1 MCFSGF
7 LVESQEKIPKI
18 KKIQKNHNKVKK
30 KEREKNADSEKAVH
44 ESMKLSQIEEKV
56 RNLINLVDQLEQK

>member
-1 MCFSGF
+1 MKDLELLNKLEIKVRN
-7 LVESQEKIPKI
+7 LVSSL
-18 KKIQKNHNKVKK
+18 K

-56 RNLINLVDQLEQK
+56 KNLINLVDQLEKQ

>member
-1 MCFSGF
+1 MKDLELLSKLEIKVRD
-7 LVESQEKIPKI
+7 LVSSL
-18 KKIQKNHNKVKK
+18 K

>member
-1 MCFSGF
+1 MKDIELLNKLELKVRD
-7 LVESQEKIPKI
+7 LVSSL
-18 KKIQKNHNKVKK
+18 N

-56 RNLINLVDQLEQK
+56 RNLINLVDQLEQQ

>member
-1 MCFSGF
+1 MKDLELLNKLEIKVRD
-7 LVESQEKIPKI
+7 LVSSLT
-18 KKIQKNHNKVKK
+18 

-56 RNLINLVDQLEQK
+56 RNLINLVDQLEKQ

>member
-1 MCFSGF
+1 MKDLELLNKLELKGRD
-7 LVESQEKIPKI
+7 LVSSL
-18 KKIQKNHNKVKK
+18 K

-56 RNLINLVDQLEQK
+56 RNLINLVDQLEKQ